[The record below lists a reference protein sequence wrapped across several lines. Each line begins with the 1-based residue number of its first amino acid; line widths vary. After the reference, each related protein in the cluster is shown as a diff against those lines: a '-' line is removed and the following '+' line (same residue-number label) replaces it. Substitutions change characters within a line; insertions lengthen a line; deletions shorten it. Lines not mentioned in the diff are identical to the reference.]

1 MTSYVLYKLD
11 PALSPRT
18 TSPPS
23 LRKTRSGLIRQG
35 R

>member
-11 PALSPRT
+11 PALSPKT

-23 LRKTRSGLIRQG
+23 FRKTRGGLIRQG